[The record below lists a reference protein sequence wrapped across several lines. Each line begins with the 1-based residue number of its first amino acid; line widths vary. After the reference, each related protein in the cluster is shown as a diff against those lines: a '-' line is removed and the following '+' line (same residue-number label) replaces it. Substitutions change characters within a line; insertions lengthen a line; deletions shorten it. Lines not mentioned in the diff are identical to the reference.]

1 MKNMKEKMG
10 DLLSGEKFSS
20 SVLTAAVIAVILVA
34 NTVLYTLFSYFGWH
48 ISATATEDFSIS
60 DNMHD
65 IMARTASVGEK
76 VTVLFCYPEKNV
88 SEHGTG
94 GYVYR
99 TAKQFEAK
107 YPDAIELKYVNII
120 TNTTDGGDYLD
131 VSKYATDSDGNVMPI
146 TKTSVIFIYGDNHR
160 VVTDTSTDAGYADFF
175 VLDYSGTDPYPVAYN
190 GEEVMAA
197 NICWVL
203 EDEHKTA
210 YFTSGHGE
218 VIDPAFANLISSA
231 GYKIGVVD
239 LKTSEVP
246 ENADLLIIS
255 NPRTD
260 FEASAEGSGA
270 RGESDSDRIK
280 HYLERGGNLYVSLNS
295 LANELRVLEGIL
307 GDYGISLS
315 YAENEDGDRALNIVR
330 DSADTIA
337 LSGYTI
343 VAGYAEN
350 EDGRWLSDNVA
361 KYSGGRV
368 IISDVAALELSGE
381 ATPLLVSSG
390 TSQLYAHGVATDTAG
405 GYTVAASAEITG
417 EDGRVG
423 RLFVVPSTYLATTAS
438 LITNG
443 YANKDFV
450 YSLLE
455 RFYGCSQLPYGA
467 KIISFRTPILEG
479 LTLKTANI
487 YTAIIMTIPVAL
499 AVVCAVV
506 LIRRKNR

>member
-10 DLLSGEKFSS
+10 DLLSGENFSS

-34 NTVLYTLFSYFGWH
+34 NTVLYTLFSYFGWQL
-48 ISATATEDFSIS
+48 SATAEEDFSIS
-60 DNMHD
+60 DNMGE
-65 IMARTASVGEK
+65 IMDRVASVGEK

-99 TAKQFEAK
+99 TAKEFEAR

-120 TNTTDGGDYLD
+120 TNTADDGSYLD
-131 VSKYATDSDGNVMPI
+131 VSKYATDLDGNTMPI
-146 TKTSVIFIYGDNHR
+146 TKTSVIFIYGDNYR
-160 VVTDTSTDAGYADFF
+160 VVTDVSTDAGYADFF
-175 VLDYSGTDPYPVAYN
+175 VLDYSSTNPYPIAYN
-190 GEEVMAA
+190 GEETMAA

-218 VIDPAFANLISSA
+218 IIDPAFASLISNA
-231 GYKIGVVD
+231 GYKIGTVD
-239 LKTSEVP
+239 LKTAEVP
-246 ENADLLIIS
+246 ESADLLIIS

-270 RGESDSDRIK
+270 RGESDRIK

-343 VAGYAEN
+343 VAGYADTD
-350 EDGRWLSDNVA
+350 DGRWLSDNVA
-361 KYSGGRV
+361 KHSGGRV
-368 IISDVAALELSGE
+368 IISDVAALELSGG

-390 TSQLYAHGVATDTAG
+390 TSQLYAHGGATDTAG
-405 GYTVAASAEITG
+405 SYTVAASAEITG
-417 EDGRVG
+417 DGGEVG

-455 RFYGCSQLPYGA
+455 YFYGCSQLPYGA
-467 KIISFRTPILEG
+467 RIISFRTPILEG

-487 YTAIIMTIPVAL
+487 YTAIIMVIPAAL
-499 AVVCAVV
+499 AVTCAVV